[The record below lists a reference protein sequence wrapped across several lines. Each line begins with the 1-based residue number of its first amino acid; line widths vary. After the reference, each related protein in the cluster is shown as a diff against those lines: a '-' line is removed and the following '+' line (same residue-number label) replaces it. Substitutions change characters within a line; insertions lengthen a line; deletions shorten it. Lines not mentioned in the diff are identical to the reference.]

1 MRHYSKVLTLIV
13 FVFVVVFC
21 LPSIAAKK
29 SEYAISSYA
38 KYVQI
43 PGATPMGADTCSTC
57 HADIAKDFRHAFHA
71 QQGVECEQCHG
82 PGSLHVQ
89 GGGDISKIISFSKRS
104 ATDANGVCLSC
115 HARDTSIRNWVAG
128 PHASNRVRCT
138 DCHQTHTYTKKG
150 ESKTD
155 VSLDLMSPGHAD
167 NVGDLVPE
175 AKVIMQPRWQANDA
189 CLRCHETERGQ
200 MSLPYHHPLRE
211 GKMSCADC
219 HDPHGGPG
227 GNNLRTA
234 NTNQLCLSCH
244 AQYRGPFAYQHP
256 PVTENCMNCHTAH
269 GSPNTNLLTISE
281 PALCLQCHAGHH
293 NGASLPI
300 SDRCTNCHGSIHG
313 TDTPTPS
320 GGSRFLDKGPS
331 EPQLRAGLSARALT
345 APHAQMTSP
354 SAVGL
359 LPSHKPSFAIGA
371 AGGTLGMLSRLAPM
385 SGGMS
390 GAMSGDNGSPTEPG
404 AIQTDTAYSIV
415 PGAYRFVD
423 ITGFGGRVGEYDTL
437 QQSAGAD
444 VATAYVSSLNHVTV
458 VTRGNVLNSQDY
470 QAASQLT
477 AGKWARVSF
486 DMRSFVQQQDHV
498 PFSAF
503 PLLDVSS
510 GCGGPCDTT
519 TDLIPSHVPFYVVRR
534 LGKAQGQVKLP
545 KLPVHLFVNG
555 DWQARSGQTQLAYLD
570 ENSYVP
576 SLGSTGQFCGAQ
588 CHYQSGGSF
597 NPQTGQ
603 FNKFQPVNY
612 TTRNIGG
619 GGDVDLGPVRLTY
632 QHKYSSFN
640 DRLVF
645 PTGGFTGGFNVDAST
660 CEAFPFGF
668 AGNQCAPSSNNL
680 PPAGPAPGPV
690 VASPTGTGYSIDIP
704 SPSTAQTDS
713 MNVNWTASP
722 TLSFNGSMSYARL
735 RDTYTNYPQN
745 AFDTDEIVN
754 WRPLDRLRL
763 TADYHQQNLLNNFT
777 PYYSLYGN
785 VSYHNHW
792 EGVKLEY
799 ELGHDFDVEAHY
811 KRSGITRSDAA
822 LWNDTR
828 YNLFGSQIYSV
839 DNTDLLK
846 VVPSSSSNT
855 AGLALRYHDAGLW
868 SARTGYEWTGTHD
881 PGYLIVPGSDNRIFA
896 NVTLTPSSLL
906 VFANDI
912 SVIVQN
918 AFPAVP
924 LPDTPGVT
932 PLSTPGATGSFGLN
946 IAGLPPTFQRSNRFY
961 IDTASATLRALPTW
975 SLGLGYS
982 YQQNNMKTYMAFQ
995 NDNATGYILDE
1006 PLVPYKQI
1014 VQAYW
1019 GDSNY
1024 TYRQRL
1030 GLNLRLTYNSAR
1042 SGFRPDINP
1051 ADAARL
1057 GNQYL
1062 IQQGTFDPSGL
1073 FPSALG
1079 NVNTISNQIS
1089 EVIVPQ
1095 WIGQSKAYY
1104 IFPRKFEGGLLFYYG
1119 SYRDYWNPNLNG
1131 TLRTFNVYV
1140 GRSW

>member
-1 MRHYSKVLTLIV
+1 MRHHPPVLTLIV
-13 FVFVVVFC
+13 FATIVVVS

-43 PGATPMGADTCSTC
+43 PGATPMGAEACTAC

-82 PGSLHVQ
+82 PGSLHVA
-89 GGGDISKIISFSKRS
+89 GGGDVAKIISFKKRS

-115 HARDTSIRNWVAG
+115 HARDEKIRNWVAG
-128 PHASNRVRCT
+128 AHASNKVRCT
-138 DCHQTHTYTKKG
+138 ECHQTHTYKAG
-150 ESKTD
+150 SKTEA
-155 VSLDLMSPGHAD
+155 SLDLINDVTTPGR
-167 NVGDLVPE
+167 VGDVENLVPE
-175 AKVIMQPRWQANDA
+175 TKAMMQPRWQANDA
-189 CLRCHETERGQ
+189 CLRCHQTERGQ

-219 HDPHGGPG
+219 HDPHGGAA
-227 GNNLRTA
+227 GNNLRMA

-313 TDTPTPS
+313 SDVPTPS
-320 GGSRFLDKGPS
+320 GGSRFLDKGFS
-331 EPQLRAGLSARALT
+331 ESQLRAGLSARAST
-345 APHAQMTSP
+345 APHAPMASA

-359 LPSHKPSFAIGA
+359 LPSHSPSFGIGA
-371 AGGTLGMLSRLAPM
+371 AAGALSILSRLTPM
-385 SGGMS
+385 SGGGS
-390 GAMSGDNGSPTEPG
+390 GAMYGDSTNSAEPG
-404 AIQTDTAYSIV
+404 AIQTDAAYSIV
-415 PGAYRFVD
+415 PGSYRFVD
-423 ITGFGGRVGEYDTL
+423 QTGFGGRVGEYDTL

-444 VATAYVSSLNHVTV
+444 VATSYVSSLNHVTIV
-458 VTRGNVLNSQDY
+458 SRGNVLSSQDY

-477 AGKWARVSF
+477 AGEWVRLGF
-486 DMRSFVQQQDHV
+486 DMRSFVQQQDHY
-498 PFSAF
+498 PFYAF

-510 GCGGPCDTT
+510 LCGGPCDTT
-519 TDLIPSHVPFYVVRR
+519 TDLIPSHTTFAMVRR
-534 LGKAQGQVKLP
+534 LGKAHAQVKLP

-555 DWQARSGQTQLAYLD
+555 DWQARAGTTQLAYLD

-576 SLGSTGQFCGAQ
+576 SLGPTGQACGAQ
-588 CHYQSGGSF
+588 CHYQS
-597 NPQTGQ
+597 Q
-603 FNKFQPVNY
+603 FQHTNY

-645 PTGGFTGGFNVDAST
+645 PTGTFTGGFDADASS
-660 CEAFPFGF
+660 CEGGTPGTAFGF
-668 AGNQCAPSSNNL
+668 AGTGCSGLNSYNL
-680 PPAGPAPGPV
+680 PPAGPAPGPTRAV
-690 VASPTGTGYSIDIP
+690 STGTGYATDIP
-704 SPSTAQTDS
+704 SPSHSSSDI
-713 MNVNWTASP
+713 VGLNWTASP
-722 TLSFNGSMSYARL
+722 TLTFNGNVDYTRL
-735 RDTYTNYPQN
+735 TDTYTNYPQN

-754 WRPLDRLRL
+754 WHPLDRLRL
-763 TADYHQQNLLNNFT
+763 TGDYHQQNLLNNFT

-822 LWNDTR
+822 LWNDTA
-828 YNLFGSQIYSV
+828 YNLYGSQIYSV

-855 AGLALRYHDAGLW
+855 AGLALRYHDGGLW

-881 PGYLIVPGSDNRIFA
+881 PGYLIVPRSDNRIFA
-896 NVTLTPSSLL
+896 NLTLTPSSLL
-906 VFANDI
+906 VFTNDL

-932 PLSTPGATGSFGLN
+932 PLSAPGATGSFGLN
-946 IAGLPPTFQRSNRFY
+946 IAGLSPVFQRSNRFY
-961 IDTASATLRALPTW
+961 IDTASATLRVLPTW
-975 SLGLGYS
+975 NVGLGYS
-982 YQQNNMKTYMAFQ
+982 YQQNNLKTYMAFQ
-995 NDNATGYILDE
+995 NDSATGYIVDE

-1024 TYRQRL
+1024 TYKQRL

-1042 SGFRPDINP
+1042 SGFRPDLNP
-1051 ADAARL
+1051 NDFAQL
-1057 GNQYL
+1057 GNSYMAL
-1062 IQQGTFDPSGL
+1062 PTCVPPFCFNPNM
-1073 FPSALG
+1073 FAAALG
-1079 NVNTISNQIS
+1079 NLNTISTQIS

-1104 IFPRKFEGGLLFYYG
+1104 VFPRKFEGGLLFYYG